1 MEYHLLLCRLVV
13 LAAVVIRGNS
23 QSTSPWLCRPLLT
36 CPITSFKPG
45 CIFELFNVS
54 CQNCEAGSFDEL
66 PVQLNCRLSLYLYRL
81 WILSLSYKFMVVINC
96 FLSIANWN
104 VWIQFYL
111 KLPTS
116 ALFQC
121 IYSHDLFS

>member
-1 MEYHLLLCRLVV
+1 MEYHLLLFRLVV

-23 QSTSPWLCRPLLT
+23 QSPSPGLCPPLHT
-36 CPITSFKPG
+36 CPILEPG
-45 CIFELFNVS
+45 CIIYLFDVS
-54 CQNCEAGSFDEL
+54 CENCETGVFDEL
-66 PVQLNCRLSLYLYRL
+66 PVQLNCRLSLYLYRS
-81 WILSLSYKFMVVINC
+81 WILSLSYIFMVIIDC

-121 IYSHDLFS
+121 IYSYDLFS